1 MTDPV
6 VEREIAAMRD
16 ELLLKADGF
25 WRSGMM
31 EPHSTELIEAFRK
44 LCLHI
49 REQQAGGTKAN
60 IAFIHFS
67 YLRSW
72 LLQEKLVYSLEAY
85 DDRWYVDRNECLEL
99 VELPWLHLFLQDFKQ
114 ELRKKLLRIVPELEQ
129 DAILL
134 REITVLHQF
143 VREWMRRLVPQLLDL
158 PEFRLVERADV
169 LRFRTGEYKDFS
181 EQIWMEDV
189 SEKDAA
195 ALKRWLEQK
204 LPNVYMNSDFRG
216 LNLSGG
222 SYEDIDLRYSHCTG
236 SDFSGTGLQRSV
248 CIGTDFSGSNLS
260 GADLSQSLLY
270 DADFSGSDLRG
281 ARLTEAIGG
290 ERFIHEGMVLG
301 FGGVRFNDA
310 NLEGASLLYADLGG
324 ADFQGANLAGAAV
337 MKQDA
342 MKWRLSE
349 EQKRSVIW
357 MEEDENGVPVPAGR

>member
-1 MTDPV
+1 MT
-6 VEREIAAMRD
+6 A
-16 ELLLKADGF
+16 
-25 WRSGMM
+25 GMW
-31 EPHSTELIEAFRK
+31 TEA
-44 LCLHI
+44 
-49 REQQAGGTKAN
+49 
-60 IAFIHFS
+60 S
-67 YLRSW
+67 VWSW
-72 LLQEKLVYSLEAY
+72 L
-85 DDRWYVDRNECLEL
+85 NCLGCTCFYRTL
-99 VELPWLHLFLQDFKQ
+99 SKNCVKTAQIL
-114 ELRKKLLRIVPELEQ
+114 PELDQ

-134 REITVLHQF
+134 REIAVLHQF
-143 VREWMRRLVPQLLDL
+143 VREWIRRIVPRLLDL

-195 ALKRWLEQK
+195 VLKRWLEQK

-236 SDFSGTGLQRSV
+236 SDFSGSRLQRSV

-281 ARLTEAIGG
+281 ARFTEAVGG

-310 NLEGASLLYADLGG
+310 NLEERACCMPIW
-324 ADFQGANLAGAAV
+324 AGLIFRA
-337 MKQDA
+337 Q
-342 MKWRLSE
+342 
-349 EQKRSVIW
+349 I
-357 MEEDENGVPVPAGR
+357 